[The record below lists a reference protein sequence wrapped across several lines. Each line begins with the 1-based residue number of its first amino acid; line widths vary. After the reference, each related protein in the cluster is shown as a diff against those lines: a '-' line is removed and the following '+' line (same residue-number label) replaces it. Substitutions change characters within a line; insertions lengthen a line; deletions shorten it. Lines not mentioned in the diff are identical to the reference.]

1 MGLPIFAR
9 TPKFHR
15 KFVFPQTRPSPAI
28 IETTAE
34 TTVDLTLAT
43 ASASAH
49 DPAGTAALVA
59 TYPGPALRLAE
70 DMTVA
75 EVNAEA
81 EEMLDNDP
89 RWLPDLQSWLSAS
102 SVAPGLRS
110 VPVESARGIMIVEWA
125 GVPLSDGGFLLLGR
139 DDTLERQLRHTLT
152 ESRRRYKDLV
162 EVSSDFAWE
171 TGPDGAFVFVTHKGA
186 LGYDADS
193 LIGRDPRSLALDEWG
208 DLPLPFDSRRPVDQ
222 SELWL
227 KSADGAPACVVASA
241 LPLFGAQGE
250 WLGARGVCRDVT
262 DQVLRSAELARVRN
276 RERLLAH
283 IVHTLRDRLDAAEA
297 LTVASAETA
306 RALSA
311 DGCRIYRASE
321 AQTDGAGG
329 AGGGLALV
337 AEFGADLSDDKMGG
351 EGALQPLLDRI
362 ATTDGV
368 VVASLGDLLVIGER
382 TEHRQALNGAVLV
395 WRGDDSEPWDEEDH
409 HLLSG
414 VADHIGI
421 AHAHLAYQERLRRL
435 SERDGLTG
443 LFNRRTFFERLEES
457 LARPDSGASA
467 LLYVDLDNFKAV
479 NDLHGHQQGDTV
491 LKAIGT
497 LLSTGVRPGDL
508 PGRLGGDEF
517 VLWLGRADEEQ
528 ACRVA
533 DRLLSGMAGLA
544 HLSASPEKPLGLS
557 IGIAVHAP
565 GRGETVREL
574 TDRADAAMYAA
585 KKSGKGHY
593 ALAPAHQSTPSST
606 PVAETSP

>member
-1 MGLPIFAR
+1 MDLP
-9 TPKFHR
+9 
-15 KFVFPQTRPSPAI
+15 
-28 IETTAE
+28 
-34 TTVDLTLAT
+34 LAT
-43 ASASAH
+43 ASVPSVALAGDPVG
-49 DPAGTAALVA
+49 DPAGPAALVA
-59 TYPGPALRLAE
+59 TYPGPALRLAA
-70 DMTVA
+70 DRSV
-75 EVNAEA
+75 VDSNAEA

-89 RWLPDLQSWLSAS
+89 RWLSDLQSWLAAS

-125 GVPLSDGGFLLLGR
+125 GVPLADGGFLLLGR

-171 TGPDGAFVFVTHKGA
+171 TGPDGTFVFVTHKGA
-186 LGYDADS
+186 LGYDTDS
-193 LIGRDPRSLALDEWG
+193 LIGMDPRQLALDEWG
-208 DLPLPFDSRRPVDQ
+208 DLPLPFDTRRPVEQ

-227 KSADGAPACVVASA
+227 KSSDGTPACVVASA
-241 LPLFGAQGE
+241 LPLFGSQGD

-297 LTVASAETA
+297 LSVASAETA

-311 DGCRIYRASE
+311 DGCRIYRAE
-321 AQTDGAGG
+321 ED
-329 AGGGLALV
+329 GGLALV
-337 AEFGADLSDDKMGG
+337 AEFGAALSESEDL
-351 EGALQPLLDRI
+351 APLLDRV
-362 ATTDGV
+362 AATDGV
-368 VVASLGDLLVIGER
+368 VVDQIGDLVLVGER
-382 TEHRQALNGAVLV
+382 TEHRQALNGAVLL
-395 WRGDDSEPWDEEDH
+395 WRGDDAEPWDEEDR

-443 LFNRRTFFERLEES
+443 LFNRRTFFERLEET
-457 LARPDSGASA
+457 LTRPDSGPSA

-528 ACRVA
+528 ARKVA
-533 DRLLSGMAGLA
+533 DRLLSGMKGLS

-557 IGIAVHAP
+557 IGIAVHVP

-574 TDRADAAMYAA
+574 TDRADAAMYDA

-593 ALAPAHQSTPSST
+593 ALAPAPLLDL
-606 PVAETSP
+606 PVNAVETAP

>member
-1 MGLPIFAR
+1 MDLP
-9 TPKFHR
+9 
-15 KFVFPQTRPSPAI
+15 
-28 IETTAE
+28 
-34 TTVDLTLAT
+34 LAT
-43 ASASAH
+43 ASAPSTAPLG
-49 DPAGTAALVA
+49 DPAGPAGLVA
-59 TYPGPALRLAE
+59 AYPGPALRLAA
-70 DMTVA
+70 DRSVIDS
-75 EVNAEA
+75 NAEA

-89 RWLPDLQSWLSAS
+89 RWLCDLQSWLAAS

-110 VPVESARGIMIVEWA
+110 VPIESARGIMIVEWA
-125 GVPLSDGGFLLLGR
+125 GVPLADGGFLLLGR

-171 TGPDGAFVFVTHKGA
+171 TGPDGTFVFVTHKGA
-186 LGYDADS
+186 LGYDTDS
-193 LIGRDPRSLALDEWG
+193 LIGMDPRRLALDEWG
-208 DLPLPFDSRRPVDQ
+208 DLPLPFDTRRPVEQ

-227 KSADGAPACVVASA
+227 KSSDGTPACVVASA
-241 LPLFGAQGE
+241 LPLFGSQGD

-297 LTVASAETA
+297 LSVASAETA

-311 DGCRIYRASE
+311 DGCRIYRVE
-321 AQTDGAGG
+321 ED
-329 AGGGLALV
+329 GGLALV
-337 AEFGADLSDDKMGG
+337 AEFGAALSESEDL
-351 EGALQPLLDRI
+351 APLLDRV

-368 VVASLGDLLVIGER
+368 VVDQIGDLVLVGER
-382 TEHRQALNGAVLV
+382 TEHRQALNGAVLL
-395 WRGDDSEPWDEEDH
+395 WRGDDAEPWDEEDR

-443 LFNRRTFFERLEES
+443 LFNRRTFFERLEET
-457 LARPDSGASA
+457 LTRPDSGPSA

-517 VLWLGRADEEQ
+517 VLWLGRADEAQ
-528 ACRVA
+528 ARKVA
-533 DRLLSGMAGLA
+533 DRLLSGMKGLS

-557 IGIAVHAP
+557 IGIAVHVP

-574 TDRADAAMYAA
+574 TDRADAAMYDA

-593 ALAPAHQSTPSST
+593 ALAPALPPDH
-606 PVAETSP
+606 PVTVVETAS

>member
-1 MGLPIFAR
+1 MDLP
-9 TPKFHR
+9 
-15 KFVFPQTRPSPAI
+15 
-28 IETTAE
+28 
-34 TTVDLTLAT
+34 LAT
-43 ASASAH
+43 ASLSPIA
-49 DPAGTAALVA
+49 PAGEPAGSGALVA
-59 TYPGPALRLAE
+59 TYPGPALRLGPDRA
-70 DMTVA
+70 VA
-75 EVNAEA
+75 DANAEA

-89 RWLPDLQSWLSAS
+89 RWLSDLQSWLAAS

-125 GVPLSDGGFLLLGR
+125 GVPLADGGFLLLGR

-171 TGPDGAFVFVTHKGA
+171 TGPDGTFVFVTHKGA
-186 LGYDADS
+186 LGYDTDS
-193 LIGRDPRSLALDEWG
+193 LIGLDPRRLALDEWG
-208 DLPLPFDSRRPVDQ
+208 DLPLPFDTHRPVDQ

-227 KSADGAPACVVASA
+227 KSADGTPACVVASA
-241 LPLFGAQGE
+241 LPLFGSQGE

-283 IVHTLRDRLDAAEA
+283 IVHTLRDQLDAAAA
-297 LTVASAETA
+297 LIVASTETA

-311 DGCRIYRASE
+311 DGCRIYRAG
-321 AQTDGAGG
+321 DGVGSDGG
-329 AGGGLALV
+329 PMGGGLVLV
-337 AEFGADLSDDKMGG
+337 AEFGAPLSDVESDS
-351 EGALQPLLDRI
+351 LQPLLDRV
-362 ATTDGV
+362 AATDGTV
-368 VVASLGDLLVIGER
+368 VGQLGDFQLIGER

-395 WRGDDSEPWDEEDH
+395 WRGDDAEPWDEEDR

-443 LFNRRTFFERLEES
+443 LFNRRTFFERLEETLS
-457 LARPDSGASA
+457 RTDSGPSA

-479 NDLHGHQQGDTV
+479 NDLHGHQQGDAV
-491 LKAIGT
+491 LRAVGT

-517 VLWLGRADEEQ
+517 VLWLGRADEAQ
-528 ACRVA
+528 ARRVA
-533 DRLLSGMAGLA
+533 ERLLTGMTGLG
-544 HLSASPEKPLGLS
+544 HLSASVEKPLGLS
-557 IGIAVHAP
+557 IGIAVHVP

-585 KKSGKGHY
+585 KKTGKG
-593 ALAPAHQSTPSST
+593 ALRAGPPSHRPDPPVTAPPANA
-606 PVAETSP
+606 VETAP

>member
-1 MGLPIFAR
+1 M
-9 TPKFHR
+9 
-15 KFVFPQTRPSPAI
+15 
-28 IETTAE
+28 
-34 TTVDLTLAT
+34 
-43 ASASAH
+43 
-49 DPAGTAALVA
+49 
-59 TYPGPALRLAE
+59 
-70 DMTVA
+70 
-75 EVNAEA
+75 
-81 EEMLDNDP
+81 
-89 RWLPDLQSWLSAS
+89 
-102 SVAPGLRS
+102 
-110 VPVESARGIMIVEWA
+110 
-125 GVPLSDGGFLLLGR
+125 
-139 DDTLERQLRHTLT
+139 
-152 ESRRRYKDLV
+152 

-171 TGPDGAFVFVTHKGA
+171 TGPDGTFVFVTHKGA
-186 LGYDADS
+186 LGYDTDR
-193 LIGRDPRSLALDEWG
+193 LIGLDPRALALDEWG
-208 DLPLPFDSRRPVDQ
+208 DLPLPFDTRRPVDQ

-227 KSADGAPACVVASA
+227 KSADGTPACVVASA
-241 LPLFGAQGE
+241 LPLFGSQGE

-262 DQVLRSAELARVRN
+262 DQVLRSAELSRVRN

-311 DGCRIYRASE
+311 DGCRIYRAGE
-321 AQTDGAGG
+321 DDG
-329 AGGGLALV
+329 LTLV
-337 AEFGADLSDDKMGG
+337 AEFGAALPEDGDL
-351 EGALQPLLDRI
+351 APLLGEL
-362 ATTDGV
+362 AATDGV
-368 VVASLGDLLVIGER
+368 VRGQIGDLVLVGER
-382 TEHRQALNGAVLV
+382 TEHRQALNGAVLL
-395 WRGDDSEPWDEEDH
+395 WRGDDSEPWDDEDL

-443 LFNRRTFFERLEES
+443 LFNRRTFFERLEET
-457 LARPDSGASA
+457 LTRPDSGPSA

-491 LKAIGT
+491 LKAVGT

-528 ACRVA
+528 SRKVA
-533 DRLLSGMAGLA
+533 ERLLNGMKGLA

-557 IGIAVHAP
+557 IGIAVHTP

-574 TDRADAAMYAA
+574 TDRADAAMYDA

-593 ALAPAHQSTPSST
+593 ALAPAHAPDAHQPA
-606 PVAETSP
+606 PDALPILPAVETAP

>member
-1 MGLPIFAR
+1 MDLPLAAASL
-9 TPKFHR
+9 
-15 KFVFPQTRPSPAI
+15 PSIAP
-28 IETTAE
+28 TG
-34 TTVDLTLAT
+34 
-43 ASASAH
+43 
-49 DPAGTAALVA
+49 DPAGPGALVA
-59 TYPGPALRLAE
+59 TYPGPALRLGP
-70 DMTVA
+70 DRMVA
-75 EVNAEA
+75 DANAEA

-89 RWLPDLQSWLSAS
+89 RWLSDLQSWLMAS

-125 GVPLSDGGFLLLGR
+125 GVPLADGGFLLLGR

-171 TGPDGAFVFVTHKGA
+171 TGPDGTFVFVTHKGA
-186 LGYDADS
+186 LGYDTDS
-193 LIGRDPRSLALDEWG
+193 LIGLDPRQLALDEWG
-208 DLPLPFDSRRPVDQ
+208 DLPLPFDTHRPVDQ

-227 KSADGAPACVVASA
+227 KSADGTPACVVASA
-241 LPLFGAQGE
+241 LPLFGSQGE

-283 IVHTLRDRLDAAEA
+283 IVHTLRDQLDAAAA
-297 LTVASAETA
+297 LIVASTETA

-311 DGCRIYRASE
+311 DGCRIYRAG
-321 AQTDGAGG
+321 DGVGPD
-329 AGGGLALV
+329 GGGLMGGGLVLV
-337 AEFGADLSDDKMGG
+337 AEFGAPLSDVESDS
-351 EGALQPLLDRI
+351 LQPLLDRV
-362 ATTDGV
+362 AATDGTV
-368 VVASLGDLLVIGER
+368 VGQLGEFLLMGER

-395 WRGDDSEPWDEEDH
+395 WRGDDAEPWDEEDR

-443 LFNRRTFFERLEES
+443 LFNRRTFFERLEET
-457 LARPDSGASA
+457 LARTDNGPSA

-479 NDLHGHQQGDTV
+479 NDLHGHQQGDAV
-491 LKAIGT
+491 LRAVGT

-517 VLWLGRADEEQ
+517 VLWLGRADEAQ
-528 ACRVA
+528 ARRVA
-533 DRLLSGMAGLA
+533 DRLLTGMKALG

-557 IGIAVHAP
+557 IGIAVHVP
-565 GRGETVREL
+565 TRGETVREL
-574 TDRADAAMYAA
+574 TDRADAAMYTA
-585 KKSGKGHY
+585 KKTGKGHY
-593 ALAPAHQSTPSST
+593 ALAPSHASDQRVDAP
-606 PVAETSP
+606 PANAVETAP